1 MKLSRFILL
10 SLGLAAGFATA
21 EDSAY
26 DEPYTGSVWAKGV
39 TEDGG
44 WYDINKS
51 SLEDE
56 HVEANMC
63 YAAAATNLIAW
74 WQNGEYGVSS
84 SAPTKLDD
92 IWNVYVENNRKPED
106 GGQTLD
112 AINWWVSGVYV
123 PLKEENVMAEKDNP
137 IWDRYYDSYEN
148 VVDADDSEDEGANE
162 DDGMP
167 QMSYAPTEGYYYDQ
181 YGLTKSDLQ
190 ELLTD
195 VWILGES
202 QDSVADVDFAEL
214 FDNGACLSLA
224 IVDDADELAH
234 AITLWGAEYKDGE
247 LTALWLT
254 DSDDFKEEVF
264 SVAVTFDTATQR
276 LYFGKWSEITQEVEG
291 EDGEMIEVTQ
301 DCYYDATMGE
311 NAYICGIYALN
322 ASASANWKLVPEP
335 TTATLSLLAL
345 AGMAMRR
352 RRK

>member
-10 SLGLAAGFATA
+10 PLSLAVGFATA

-26 DEPYTGSVWAKGV
+26 DEPFTGTVWANGV
-39 TEDGG
+39 NKDGG

-51 SLEDE
+51 SLEDG

-63 YAAAATNLIAW
+63 YAASATNLIAW

-84 SAPTKLDD
+84 SAPTELAD
-92 IWNVYVENNRKPED
+92 IWNVYVENNRTPEE
-106 GGQTLD
+106 GGETLD

-123 PLKEENVMAEKDNP
+123 PLKEENVIAEKDNP
-137 IWDRYYDSYEN
+137 IWDRYRASYED
-148 VVDADDSEDEGANE
+148 VIDAVDSENEGTDK

-167 QMSYAPTEGYYYDQ
+167 LMSYEPTDGYYYDD
-181 YGLTKSDLQ
+181 YGLTKNDLQ

-195 VWILGES
+195 VWVLGDS
-202 QDSVADVDFAEL
+202 QDSVADVDFIEL
-214 FDNGACLSLA
+214 FNDGACLSLA

-234 AITLWGAEYKDGE
+234 AITLWGAEYEDGE

-254 DSDDFKEEVF
+254 DSDDFEEKVF
-264 SVAVTFDTATQR
+264 SVAVTFDEETQK

-291 EDGEMIEVTQ
+291 EDGEMITVTQ
-301 DCYYDATMGE
+301 ECYYDATMGE
-311 NAYICGIYALN
+311 NVYICGIYALD

>member
-1 MKLSRFILL
+1 
-10 SLGLAAGFATA
+10 
-21 EDSAY
+21 
-26 DEPYTGSVWAKGV
+26 
-39 TEDGG
+39 
-44 WYDINKS
+44 
-51 SLEDE
+51 
-56 HVEANMC
+56 
-63 YAAAATNLIAW
+63 
-74 WQNGEYGVSS
+74 
-84 SAPTKLDD
+84 
-92 IWNVYVENNRKPED
+92 
-106 GGQTLD
+106 
-112 AINWWVSGVYV
+112 
-123 PLKEENVMAEKDNP
+123 MAEKDNP

-167 QMSYAPTEGYYYDQ
+167 LMSYAPTEGYYYDQ

-195 VWILGES
+195 VWVLGES

-234 AITLWGAEYKDGE
+234 AITLWGAEYEDGE

-276 LYFGKWSEITQEVEG
+276 LYFGKLSEVEG
-291 EDGEMIEVTQ
+291 EDGGVIQE
-301 DCYYDATMGE
+301 CYYDATMGE
-311 NAYICGIYALN
+311 NAYIAGIYALN

-335 TTATLSLLAL
+335 TTATLSLIAL